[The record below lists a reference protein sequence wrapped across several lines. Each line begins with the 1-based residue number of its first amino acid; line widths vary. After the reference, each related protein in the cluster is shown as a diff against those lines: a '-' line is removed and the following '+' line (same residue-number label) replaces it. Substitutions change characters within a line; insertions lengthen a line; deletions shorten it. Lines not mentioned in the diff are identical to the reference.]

1 MAPKKVQPWSAG
13 AWALVHKQH
22 GVVARAQLIDLGMGP
37 AAIRHRLATG
47 RLRPLLRG
55 VYAVGRRDVGTQGRR
70 MAAVLACGPHAFLSH
85 RSAAALWGI
94 RREPGEPIEVV
105 VPDHV
110 CRRRPG
116 IRVHRRAGL
125 MESGTRTVD
134 GIPVTDPVSTLV
146 DLAMCTSNAELEEA
160 VNEADHRNLI
170 DPEALRAAIDSIPE
184 RPGVGRLR
192 RLLDPHTFVVTDS
205 RLEQRFLPLA
215 RSVGLPLPQTQVW
228 LNGTRVDFFWPDLG
242 LIVEADSLRYHRTA
256 AKQTADLRRDQAH
269 TAAGLSTLR
278 FTHWEVF
285 HEPNHVRETLATTF
299 RWIAARPTY
308 R

>member
-1 MAPKKVQPWSAG
+1 
-13 AWALVHKQH
+13 
-22 GVVARAQLIDLGMGP
+22 
-37 AAIRHRLATG
+37 
-47 RLRPLLRG
+47 
-55 VYAVGRRDVGTQGRR
+55 
-70 MAAVLACGPHAFLSH
+70 LSH

-94 RREPGEPIEVV
+94 RREAGGPIDVV

-116 IRVHRRAGL
+116 IRVHRRARLVG
-125 MESGTRTVD
+125 RTVD
-134 GIPVTDPVSTLV
+134 DIPVTDPVSTLV

-160 VNEADHRNLI
+160 VNGADHRNLI
-170 DPEALRAAIDSIPE
+170 DPETLRAAIESIPE
-184 RPGVGRLR
+184 RAGVGRLR
-192 RLLDPHTFVVTDS
+192 RLLDPRTFVVTES

-215 RSVGLPLPQTQVW
+215 RAVGLPLPQTQVW
-228 LNGTRVDFFWPDLG
+228 LNGYRVDFFWPDLG

-285 HEPNHVRETLATTF
+285 YEPDHVRETLATTF
-299 RWIAARPTY
+299 RWIAGRAIHR
-308 R
+308 